1 MNLAGI
7 DRSSSGVVLQCESK
21 GWYPEPEVFWLDA
34 EGNLLSAGPTETVRG
49 PDDLYTVSSRV
60 TVEKRHSNNFTCR
73 VQQKNINLT
82 RETHFYVPDD
92 FFVAPCSSAP
102 YVILGLVVSSIC
114 VLAVVFAVWK
124 RKKNKIKTNKAL
136 QREQQLLM
144 HAQEIEEMKKT
155 ELELEK
161 KHKDMVDTLTTQK
174 DQLGKLKNKVKK
186 QVEDNKT
193 KFNSVVNNKIEQQ
206 EYLDLRNVTSDYQK
220 DLTGTLSELETLE
233 LDVEKLLKSTQ
244 NIEGIKEAENHMD
257 EEKTS

>member
-1 MNLAGI
+1 
-7 DRSSSGVVLQCESK
+7 
-21 GWYPEPEVFWLDA
+21 
-34 EGNLLSAGPTETVRG
+34 
-49 PDDLYTVSSRV
+49 
-60 TVEKRHSNNFTCR
+60 
-73 VQQKNINLT
+73 
-82 RETHFYVPDD
+82 
-92 FFVAPCSSAP
+92 
-102 YVILGLVVSSIC
+102 
-114 VLAVVFAVWK
+114 
-124 RKKNKIKTNKAL
+124 
-136 QREQQLLM
+136 M

-174 DQLGKLKNKVKK
+174 EQLGKLKNKVKK